1 MAENLSGALLLA
13 QAICWDESHGYNR
26 NPGSRELNPDTDC
39 SYFIGYCLAQNGFN
53 VNPNWYTGSMITDL
67 QAYPGFTE
75 YIWSTSFQWQN
86 GDIAVYDEGGGAHG
100 HAFFYSENVRGYL
113 GTDGDT
119 CDGSTGNLLRARI
132 EASNDRGH
140 SQPGDQDNGY
150 GAHSEVWVH
159 AYSDPSSNHTWHVFR
174 WQDSPVPP
182 LTLEQQITIY
192 SARRRKKQTYE
203 GIRRKIF
210 Y

>member
-1 MAENLSGALLLA
+1 MAENLGGALLLA
-13 QAICWDESHGYNR
+13 QSICWDETHGYNR

-67 QAYPGFTE
+67 QAYPGFTD
-75 YIWSTSFQWQN
+75 YIWSPSFQWQN
-86 GDIAVYDEGGGAHG
+86 GDIAVYDQAPDG
-100 HAFFYSENVRGYL
+100 HAFFYAENVRGY
-113 GTDGDT
+113 
-119 CDGSTGNLLRARI
+119 TGNTWQTCTSQTAILSRARI
-132 EASNDRGH
+132 EASSNRGNTA
-140 SQPGDQDNGY
+140 PGDQDNGL
-150 GAHSEVWVH
+150 GAHTEVWVH
-159 AYSDPSSNHTWHVFR
+159 PFWEPDPQYTWHVFR
-174 WQDSPVPP
+174 WQNSPTPP